1 MPSNLDL
8 LKVALQRVE
17 QAPDEGRAPDAEAE
31 LKNILIDRIAS
42 LELIRAIVS
51 ATAAEPAN
59 VEFVHSLETDDEEDD
74 EEID

>member
-1 MPSNLDL
+1 MPSNLDM

-17 QAPDEGRAPDAEAE
+17 QTPDESRAPDAEAE

-42 LELIRAIVS
+42 LELVRAIES
-51 ATAAEPAN
+51 ANEAEPAD
-59 VEFVHSLETDDEEDD
+59 VEIVHSSKTYD